1 MNKHN
6 FRRWLARLTA
16 IGMVAAGVVS
26 CGGSDD
32 PVVQPATLVLR
43 GGKVMTMDAGGTI
56 ASAVA
61 VRGRRIVAVGSD
73 AAMAGYINDETKIV
87 ELDGRMLLPG
97 FIDAHIHPVLGSERM
112 NECSAGGETLKVDVI
127 VQIAL
132 DCVAADPA
140 PRDDKWIQVVNV
152 NPATFVATADDLDA
166 ISTVRPVIL
175 IGIDGHTSWVN
186 HKALALAGITAAT
199 PDPVGGQIERDAHGN
214 PTGFLKDAAQ
224 GLVTALI
231 PPLSF
236 SERKALAQ
244 QAIELIRS
252 KGITAVQDAW
262 ASEDAMDIY
271 EALAQDGTLKMRVR
285 ATLASDVVDD
295 EAEYKRLIA
304 LRARFANHDLIR
316 ANGVKIFSDG
326 VIEYPTQTAAMIVP
340 YYDGHGGA
348 TTNYGGRYFEQSV
361 LNAYVAR
368 LDAEGF
374 TVHTHSIGDY
384 TTHAVLDALA
394 YARGKNGVTDN
405 RHQISHLQVVDPAD
419 FPRFAALGVAANMQ
433 LFWALP
439 DVYTI
444 DAVQP
449 YMRPDRFEL
458 MYPAGSLLAAGAEL
472 VGGSDWPVDV
482 FPDDPMPNT
491 PLSASAI
498 ALTRVNEFEP
508 QYAGLVLNAKERVTL
523 KDMLAAYTINAARAL
538 RLDTE
543 VGSIEV
549 GKLADFVVLDQDI
562 TAITPMELLA
572 VQVHYTIFDGE
583 VVYDNTAAPM
593 AAPAALRSVALEQPA
608 SVKRTRA
615 ARRSH
620 DFCGDATHRHQ
631 VATAPS
637 ARPVGQTLASAGGR

>member
-1 MNKHN
+1 LPAKHI
-6 FRRWLARLTA
+6 F
-16 IGMVAAGVVS
+16 VPGVHDRS
-26 CGGSDD
+26 RQA
-32 PVVQPATLVLR
+32 P
-43 GGKVMTMDAGGTI
+43 
-56 ASAVA
+56 
-61 VRGRRIVAVGSD
+61 
-73 AAMAGYINDETKIV
+73 
-87 ELDGRMLLPG
+87 LL
-97 FIDAHIHPVLGSERM
+97 SSQ
-112 NECSAGGETLKVDVI
+112 N
-127 VQIAL
+127 
-132 DCVAADPA
+132 CV
-140 PRDDKWIQVVNV
+140 
-152 NPATFVATADDLDA
+152 
-166 ISTVRPVIL
+166 
-175 IGIDGHTSWVN
+175 
-186 HKALALAGITAAT
+186 
-199 PDPVGGQIERDAHGN
+199 
-214 PTGFLKDAAQ
+214 
-224 GLVTALI
+224 
-231 PPLSF
+231 
-236 SERKALAQ
+236 
-244 QAIELIRS
+244 
-252 KGITAVQDAW
+252 AVQDAW
-262 ASEDAMDIY
+262 ASEEAMDMY
-271 EALAQDGTLKMRVR
+271 EALAKDGTLKMRVR
-285 ATLASDVVDD
+285 ATLASDVADD
-295 EAEYKRLIA
+295 EAEYQRLIA
-304 LRARFANHDLIR
+304 IRARFANHPLIR

-340 YYDGHGGA
+340 YYDGHGHA
-348 TTNYGGRYFEQSV
+348 TTNYGGRYFKQSV
-361 LNAYVAR
+361 LNAYVTR

-444 DAVQP
+444 DAVKP

-491 PLSASAI
+491 PLSATAI

-549 GKLADFVVLDQDI
+549 DKLADFVVLDQDL
-562 TAITPMELLA
+562 TALAPMDLLA
-572 VQVHYTIFDGE
+572 VQVHYTIFDGK
-583 VVYDNTAAPM
+583 VVYDNTVAPM

-608 SVKRTRA
+608 NAKRTRA

-620 DFCGDATHRHQ
+620 DFCGDATHGHA
-631 VATAPS
+631 ATTASS
-637 ARPVGQTLASAGGR
+637 ARPVGLALASAGGR